1 MKSVGVST
9 APSPALGS
17 SLKHPAL
24 EKSTVTIGMTGM
36 WYK

>member
-9 APSPALGS
+9 APALDS

-24 EKSTVTIGMTGM
+24 EKSTITIGMTGM
-36 WYK
+36 CYK